1 MQNYG
6 ISNKTAI
13 KLQMAVDEIYSNI
26 CYYGGAREVT
36 LRVEVEQ
43 GTVSKEREWI
53 MWNIHMKTDEIVW

>member
-26 CYYGGAREVT
+26 CYYSGAREVT